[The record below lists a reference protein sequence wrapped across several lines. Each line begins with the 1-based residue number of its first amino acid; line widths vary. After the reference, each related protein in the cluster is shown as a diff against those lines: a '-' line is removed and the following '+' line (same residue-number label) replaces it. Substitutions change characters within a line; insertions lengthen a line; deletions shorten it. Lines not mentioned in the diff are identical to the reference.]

1 MRRMGGSLAHMGFA
15 GSPSGPAASESWLGL
30 PSILLDFLQLL
41 FLMEATMHE
50 LGVLLTFTG
59 GLAGALVFGFV
70 AQKLKLS
77 PIIGYLLAGVA
88 VGPFTPGFVA
98 NRNIAEQFAEIGV
111 ILLLFGIG
119 LRFNLQELFAV
130 WRVAI
135 PGALIQSTSST
146 LALAAL
152 LRLFGWSWSE
162 GLILGAAISV
172 ASTVVMAH
180 VLGEHH
186 DLHAE
191 IGHIA
196 IGWTVVEDILT
207 VAALLLLPI
216 LFTPGKAEQ
225 SAEAA
230 LGMAAVKVVL
240 EVAAIVILGR
250 WVIPWALERVEKTHS
265 RELFTLAVL
274 VLALGIA
281 VGSAQIFGVSMAL
294 GAFLAGLA
302 VGRSEFAARAASDAI
317 PMRDAFAVLFF
328 VSVGMLFDPRSLF
341 QVPLVIAV
349 VLAVVIFVK
358 PVSALLTVRLLGV
371 PLATAIPVGAAF
383 SQVGEFSFIL
393 GSVARQ
399 LGLVTNAG
407 WNALVAA
414 SVISIA
420 VNPYIYRYL
429 RAYSSSLTKQ
439 APVSTSKQEATA
451 PSDCILVGFGPVGKI
466 VYRLLTDRGNSVT
479 VIDLNLDTV
488 RKMKADGISTLYGD
502 VLRPGTLEEAG
513 IATASSFILSADV
526 EDAAEI
532 VRQARL
538 LNPELNIL
546 VRCSHLRDAAA
557 LKSAGANVVAAGE
570 AEVGVALAEAVT
582 ASDNIDYQAAVE
594 QRDAVRR
601 RLYGAPSI
609 VPPRASV

>member
-1 MRRMGGSLAHMGFA
+1 
-15 GSPSGPAASESWLGL
+15 
-30 PSILLDFLQLL
+30 
-41 FLMEATMHE
+41 
-50 LGVLLTFTG
+50 
-59 GLAGALVFGFV
+59 
-70 AQKLKLS
+70 
-77 PIIGYLLAGVA
+77 VA

-98 NRNIAEQFAEIGV
+98 NRAIAEQFAEIGV

-135 PGALIQSTSST
+135 PGALIQSTVST
-146 LALAAL
+146 VVLALL
-152 LRLFGWSWSE
+152 LRMFGWSWVS
-162 GLILGAAISV
+162 GIILGIAISV

-186 DLHAE
+186 DLHAQ

-196 IGWTVVEDILT
+196 IGWTVVEDLLT
-207 VAALLLLPI
+207 VAVLLLLPI
-216 LFTPGKAEQ
+216 LFSAKGVGQ
-225 SAEAA
+225 SAGTA
-230 LGMAAVKVVL
+230 LALASLKVVL
-240 EVAAIVILGR
+240 LVAAIMVLGK
-250 WVIPWALERVEKTHS
+250 WMIPWALEQIEKTRS

-281 VGSAQIFGVSMAL
+281 VGSAQVFGVSMAL

-302 VGRSEFAARAASDAI
+302 VGRSEFAARAASDAV

-328 VSVGMLFDPRSLF
+328 VSVGILFDPASLLR
-341 QVPLVIAV
+341 VPLLIVV
-349 VLAVVIFVK
+349 VLAVVMVVK
-358 PVSALLTVRLLGV
+358 PLAALLTVRVLGV
-371 PLATAIPVGAAF
+371 PPGTAIPVGAAF

-399 LGLVTNAG
+399 LGLLSDMG

-420 VNPYIYRYL
+420 VNPFVYRHA
-429 RAYSSSLTKQ
+429 RAYSASAAKQ
-439 APVSTSKQEATA
+439 LPVPSTRPAA
-451 PSDCILVGFGPVGKI
+451 IRPNDCILVGFGPVGRI
-466 VYRLLTDRGNSVT
+466 VHQLLTDRGNSVMT
-479 VIDLNLDTV
+479 IDLNLDTV
-488 RKMKADGISTLYGD
+488 RKLKAGGIAALYGD

-513 IATASSFILSADV
+513 IAMASSFILSADV

-538 LNPELNIL
+538 LSPDLNIL
-546 VRCSHLRDAAA
+546 VRCTHLRDTAA
-557 LKSAGANVVAAGE
+557 LRRAGANVVAAGE

-582 ASDNIDYQAAVE
+582 SKDSVDPAIE
-594 QRDAVRR
+594 QREAVRR
-601 RLYGAPSI
+601 RLYELSSI
-609 VPPRASV
+609 TSPGSSV